1 MRDGSCVMRILVA
14 LALLLTSGLLWGA
27 VYRWTD
33 ADGKVHFGDQ
43 PAENAA
49 LIKLKK
55 SPPVANKAA
64 ASTAAERKQ
73 QQQRL
78 LNLYRE
84 EREEKK
90 KQRIE
95 KKTER
100 KKRKKACIKAKH
112 EWVKYRDSKAIYDT
126 TDSGEREYYSEE
138 KRERYIKHLK
148 REVTQWCR

>member
-1 MRDGSCVMRILVA
+1 LRDGSCVIKILVA
-14 LALLLTSGLLWGA
+14 LALLLTSSLLWSA

-33 ADGKVHFGDQ
+33 ADGKVHFSDQ
-43 PAENAA
+43 PAENAE

-55 SPPVANKAA
+55 PPPVANKAA
-64 ASTAAERKQ
+64 TTTTAKRKQ

-95 KKTER
+95 KKAER
-100 KKRKKACIKAKH
+100 KKRKKTCIKAKR
-112 EWVKYRDSKAIYDT
+112 EWVKYRDSKSIYDT
-126 TDSGEREYYSEE
+126 SDSGTREYYSEE
-138 KRERYIKHLK
+138 KRERYIKYLK
-148 REVTQWCR
+148 GEVTKWCR

>member
-1 MRDGSCVMRILVA
+1 MRNLVA
-14 LALLLTSGLLWGA
+14 LALLLTSSLLWGA

-33 ADGKVHFGDQ
+33 ADGKIHFGDQ
-43 PAENAA
+43 PAENAE

-55 SPPVANKAA
+55 SPPVAKAA

-78 LNLYRE
+78 LNLYQE

-95 KKTER
+95 KKAER
-100 KKRKKACIKAKH
+100 KKRKKACIQAKR
-112 EWVKYRDSKAIYDT
+112 EWVKYRDSKAIYDFS
-126 TDSGEREYYSEE
+126 DSGERAYYSEE

-148 REVTQWCR
+148 GQVTKWCR